1 MTRNTLKLI
10 RQGEYVAEIE
20 VELNDEPEGWG
31 PYLSL
36 ADAQRLDQVR
46 SALSKGDLAGAS
58 QLARVYRLTPIKA
71 TA

>member
-20 VELNDEPEGWG
+20 VALSDDPEGWG

-36 ADAQRLDQVR
+36 ADAERLDQVR
-46 SALSKGDLAGAS
+46 SALSKGDLVGAS

>member
-1 MTRNTLKLI
+1 MTRNMLKLI

-36 ADAQRLDQVR
+36 ADAERLDQVR
-46 SALSKGDLAGAS
+46 SALSKGDLVGAS